1 MIMRKLFLIM
11 AMALP
16 MVLMSCSDDDGEKM
30 KTIKN
35 LTGTSWYDAQIWFME
50 STEAE
55 SMTGYQEVGDVAI
68 GESCTVE
75 SESAYF
81 YVYAKDARGK
91 VLMSQPKPLNKSVSV
106 KEDDLF

>member
-1 MIMRKLFLIM
+1 MRKLILIL
-11 AMALP
+11 AMVLP
-16 MVLMSCSDDDGEKM
+16 MVLLSCSDDGDKM

-35 LTGTSWYDAQIWFME
+35 LTGTTWYDTQVWFME

-55 SMTGYQEVGDVAI
+55 STTGYQEVGDVSV

-81 YVYAKDARGK
+81 YVYAKDAKGK

-106 KEDDLF
+106 EEDDLF

>member
-1 MIMRKLFLIM
+1 MKKILLML

-16 MVLMSCSDDDGEKM
+16 IAFASCSDDGDKM

-35 LTGTSWYDAQIWFME
+35 LTGTTWYDTQVWFME

-55 SMTGYQEVGDVAI
+55 SMTGYQEVGDVAV

-81 YVYAKDARGK
+81 YVYAKDARGRMI
-91 VLMSQPKPLNKSVSV
+91 MSQPKPLDKSVYV
-106 KEDDLF
+106 GEDDLF